1 MFSAVLCSG
10 CRGTRERS
18 LAELLKV
25 EEAAPFT
32 ERRLARKEKCTL
44 QRLPHDLEGEACG
57 DFTRLPPRMRSDMA
71 GHEACLAMVG

>member
-44 QRLPHDLEGEACG
+44 QRLPHDLEDEAWRIHASCLRPTAASDSDENG
-57 DFTRLPPRMRSDMA
+57 HGRS
-71 GHEACLAMVG
+71 